1 MVLFRPGCHIIYRIN
16 LVRQWGLRGLHMMLG
31 LYDSKRNSWVAKP
44 VTKEETNSVSREEQ
58 QTESAVLSE
67 APTQHG
73 LGS

>member
-1 MVLFRPGCHIIYRIN
+1 
-16 LVRQWGLRGLHMMLG
+16 MMLG